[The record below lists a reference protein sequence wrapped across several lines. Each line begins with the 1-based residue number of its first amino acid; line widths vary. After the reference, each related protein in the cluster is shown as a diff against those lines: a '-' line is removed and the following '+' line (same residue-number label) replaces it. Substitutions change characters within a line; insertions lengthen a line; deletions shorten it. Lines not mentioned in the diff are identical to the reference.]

1 MQKVPLEVLK
11 NQFDPVPGVIINP
24 VDEFTKAASDA
35 VAAAKAKAAYESALN
50 EATIAR
56 AISNEASDRAKVS
69 AKDSADAALALESMT
84 EKYER
89 DIATA
94 IEEKGK
100 AYESVSKARLA
111 TFLAS

>member
-50 EATIAR
+50 KAAISR
-56 AISNEASDRAKVS
+56 ALSNEASDRAKVS
-69 AKDSADAALALESMT
+69 AKDSEDAAQALESIT

-100 AYESVSKARLA
+100 ADESVSNAQLA